1 MSKRRKTPRSI
12 RMDQKLREALD
23 AQLERFRQKFGR
35 DPGPDD
41 PVFFDPDAAEPRA
54 LDDATVAAQM
64 VAAMTQ
70 AGVAPAIIHAYRRT
84 GRIVTLDNVTQLS
97 DDDLA
102 EWQAAIEEYRSL
114 EERRN

>member
-1 MSKRRKTPRSI
+1 MSKRRKNVRAI
-12 RMDQKLREALD
+12 RLDQGLRQALD

-41 PVFFDPDAAEPRA
+41 PIFFDPDATEPRL
-54 LDDATVAAQM
+54 LDGATVAARM
-64 VAAMTQ
+64 VAVMKQ

-102 EWQAAIEEYRSL
+102 EWQTAIEEYRSL
-114 EERRN
+114 EEHRN